1 MILEFKKI
9 DPLQRYKIMSQTVIP
24 RPIAWI
30 ATEDKNCINIAPF
43 SYFIP
48 LSSKPPTLIVSIGHK
63 KDGSQKDTLRNILNN
78 KKCTISFVSTN
89 LLNKMHC
96 SSKELNSQ
104 ISEAAICDIK
114 MKKIFEDF
122 PPMVEKSPS
131 AFFCTLFQVVE
142 LKGSKTIPLILKI
155 ENYFLEDR
163 FLKDKE
169 KLHIDL
175 DLIARVGKE
184 YAICKD
190 KIAPKEI
197 I

>member
-96 SSKELNSQ
+96 SSTN
-104 ISEAAICDIK
+104 
-114 MKKIFEDF
+114 
-122 PPMVEKSPS
+122 
-131 AFFCTLFQVVE
+131 
-142 LKGSKTIPLILKI
+142 
-155 ENYFLEDR
+155 N
-163 FLKDKE
+163 
-169 KLHIDL
+169 KL
-175 DLIARVGKE
+175 
-184 YAICKD
+184 
-190 KIAPKEI
+190 
-197 I
+197 